1 MDIVT
6 VMQAYCHPKDIFI
19 LYAMCFE
26 IIRYCF
32 EKPNSI
38 LHCYS
43 ALLHFPAGETLD
55 FKLAGNR
62 YPGDHWFLG
71 TGRMSARPDPASWFD
86 TISDILRRL
95 ADLQE
100 TGFITDIT
108 DAE

>member
-6 VMQAYCHPKDIFI
+6 VMQAYSHPKDIFI

-26 IIRYCF
+26 IIRCCF

-43 ALLHFPAGETLD
+43 ALLHFPAVETLD

-62 YPGDHWFLG
+62 YPGGSLVFRD
-71 TGRMSARPDPASWFD
+71 RENVRPARSCY
-86 TISDILRRL
+86 LV
-95 ADLQE
+95 
-100 TGFITDIT
+100 
-108 DAE
+108 